1 MIEMDKDV
9 HDDIE
14 DNVWNASA
22 VIMDIDSGVLIRFW
36 YLSPWYSFVMLVW
49 YISGILSTRE
59 IMWDNLLTSE
69 KGRKNKAQ
77 WGEDI
82 ISWSISIDAV
92 T

>member
-36 YLSPWYSFVMLVW
+36 YLSP
-49 YISGILSTRE
+49 
-59 IMWDNLLTSE
+59 
-69 KGRKNKAQ
+69 
-77 WGEDI
+77 
-82 ISWSISIDAV
+82 
-92 T
+92 